1 VSETDDFGV
10 DPADPRRQRLRRRHT
25 IILATVLALMV
36 GTFGYAAAYM
46 QGWVGQPSASV
57 AGRCPAPSPTVRAP
71 KPQQI
76 KLNVYNATDEQG
88 RATVV
93 AKALRKR
100 DFVINTVANDP
111 TYNSVPGPAEVRF
124 GTKGEPAA
132 TVVAGQ
138 VKGAKLVPDTRT
150 DRSVDLV
157 IGQTFTRLIPQPPKP
172 PTPARSVTM
181 NVYNTTFRTGL
192 ASTTAK
198 SLAAR
203 GFRIDKVGNDPHPK
217 ILSVSGLI
225 VYGDDGENA
234 ARRVAL
240 QVAGTKMVNDHRSGR
255 TVDLILGNG
264 YTGLVPISQATAS
277 PVPTTAPPTPSRKC

>member
-1 VSETDDFGV
+1 VSEQDQFE
-10 DPADPRRQRLRRRHT
+10 PDPRRRRLRRRHT
-25 IILATVLALMV
+25 ITLVAVLALMV

-46 QGWVGQPSASV
+46 QGWVGQRSAS
-57 AGRCPAPSPTVRAP
+57 AASSCPPGPPAAPAP

-93 AKALRKR
+93 AKALHKR
-100 DFVINTVANDP
+100 DFVVSTVANDP

-132 TVVAGQ
+132 AVVAGQ
-138 VKGAKLVPDTRT
+138 VKGAKLVPDART

-157 IGQTFTRLIPQPPKP
+157 IGQGFTRLVPQPPKP
-172 PTPARSVTM
+172 PAPARSVKM

-203 GFRIDKVGNDPHPK
+203 GFHVDKVGNDPHPK
-217 ILSVSGLI
+217 ILSVSGQI
-225 VYGDDGENA
+225 VFGDDGENA

-240 QVAGTKMVNDHRSGR
+240 QVAGAKMVNDHRSGS

-264 YTGLVPISQATAS
+264 YTGLVPVSQATAS
-277 PVPTTAPPTPSRKC
+277 PVPTTAAPTPSRKC